1 MGQEAVSPVQ
11 TSQQRVERF
20 DVQNVSLNSATDV
33 RITAN
38 IDCLLEN
45 FCVLEEIIA
54 LDWYCAPTH
63 YNVVKIFWAVV
74 CCAQEQKGLHTAVDV
89 CI

>member
-1 MGQEAVSPVQ
+1 MMGQEAVSPVQ

-20 DVQNVSLNSATDV
+20 DVQNVSLDCATDV
-33 RITAN
+33 RITAD
-38 IDCLLEN
+38 IDCLLEI

-63 YNVVKIFWAVV
+63 YNVVKIF
-74 CCAQEQKGLHTAVDV
+74 
-89 CI
+89 